1 MTNTTSAAIPAATL
15 WQAAHFKRD
24 PVFDGKFFICVKTT
38 GIYCRPICPAR
49 TPKPE
54 NMYCVLTAQEAQSAG
69 FRACKR
75 CRPESAPHSAAW
87 AGTAAVVARAV
98 RAIED
103 GALNTKSV
111 DDFAERF
118 GLGGRQ
124 LRRLFQQHLG
134 KTPVHL
140 NRDIR
145 LAKAHT
151 LVIKSDDSITDIS
164 LAIGYQSLRHFQTDF
179 RKVYGMAPSKMR
191 LEHKK

>member
-1 MTNTTSAAIPAATL
+1 MTNTTSSAIPAATL

-24 PVFDGKFFICVKTT
+24 PAFDGQFFVCVKTT

-54 NMYCVLTAQEAQSAG
+54 NMFYVLTARDAQSAG

-75 CRPESAPHSAAW
+75 CRPDSAPHSAAW

-103 GALNTKSV
+103 GALNTQSV
-111 DDFAERF
+111 EIFADRF

-124 LRRLFQQHLG
+124 LRRLFQEHIG
-134 KTPVHL
+134 KTPVQL
-140 NRDIR
+140 NRDLR
-145 LAKAHT
+145 LAKAYALLMT
-151 LVIKSDDSITDIS
+151 SDDSIADIS
-164 LAIGYQSLRHFQTDF
+164 AASGYQSLRHFQQDF
-179 RKVYGMAPSKMR
+179 RKVYGLAPSHIRM
-191 LEHKK
+191 EHK